1 MNGWRTGSQ
10 CAQVN
15 SKRGGGTSPET
26 FLKRE
31 SVEWGTRFSKTLCV
45 ELRSDWCLPACRNEA
60 SVANMGANKRHDR
73 TLLEPKKLDLVPALP

>member
-31 SVEWGTRFSKTLCV
+31 SVEWGDALFQNS
-45 ELRSDWCLPACRNEA
+45 LRRIAIR
-60 SVANMGANKRHDR
+60 
-73 TLLEPKKLDLVPALP
+73 LVPPRLQERGICGEYGG